1 MKNLNLHIYPSY
13 SQYDTR
19 ILNETKSLARYGIFD
34 RIAIIGLWKEGL
46 KKNEKLDDT
55 REIWRVVLKTA
66 SLPERTFSK
75 IIKHIEWALK
85 IFRKFKGEPGLC
97 VNCHTL
103 STLPIG
109 ILFRLFDGAKVVY
122 DAHELETERT
132 EWPKVRRAL
141 AKLLERCLIHRA
153 DLVVVVS
160 ESIARWYRER
170 YKLRNV
176 YTIHNFPDLHLSE
189 DDTYKEILKR
199 KFKIGSEEILFIYQ
213 GLIDSGR
220 SVDLLLE
227 IFSRIDRRRH
237 IVFMGYGAL
246 EEKVKK
252 YERDYSN
259 IHFQPAVSPDEYLNY
274 TQSADVGFSLIENTC
289 LSYYLTLATKF
300 CEYLVAGIPV
310 ITTDFP
316 EPGKIIDLYDC
327 GWKVPYDIMLI
338 TDLIESIT
346 KQDIRT
352 KANNAVE
359 CRDNFIWSREEEK
372 MIKIY
377 KEAQIGGEAT

>member
-1 MKNLNLHIYPSY
+1 MKTLNLHIYPSY

-19 ILNETKSLARYGIFD
+19 ILNETKSLARHGIFD
-34 RIAIIGLWKEGL
+34 RIAIVGLWKEGL
-46 KKNEKLDDT
+46 KEHEKIDDA
-55 REIWRVVLKTA
+55 REIWRVVLKTDA
-66 SLPERTFSK
+66 FPEGTFSK

-85 IFRKFKGEPGLC
+85 IFRKFKGEPVSC
-97 VNCHTL
+97 INCHNL
-103 STLPIG
+103 STLTIG
-109 ILFRLFDGAKVVY
+109 VLFSLFDGAKVVY

-132 EWPKVRRAL
+132 EWSMVRKAM
-141 AKLLERCLIHRA
+141 AKLLERCLIRRA
-153 DLVVVVS
+153 DLVIVVS
-160 ESIARWYRER
+160 ESIAQWYRER
-170 YKLRNV
+170 YSLSNV

-189 DDTYKEILKR
+189 DDSYKEILKR
-199 KFKIGSEEILFIYQ
+199 KFKIRSEEILFIYQ

-227 IFSRIDRRRH
+227 TFSGIDRRRH

-246 EEKVKK
+246 EEKVKQ
-252 YERDYSN
+252 YEKDYSN

-274 TQSADVGFSLIENTC
+274 TQSADVGFSLIENTS

-327 GWKVPYDIMLI
+327 GWKVPYDITLI
-338 TDLIESIT
+338 TDLIECIT

-352 KANNAVE
+352 KAYNASE
-359 CRDNFIWSREEEK
+359 CRDNFMWSREEEK
-372 MIKIY
+372 MINTY
-377 KEAQIGGEAT
+377 KETQIVGKVT